1 MNSLEKEKTLLKEYI
16 RKIYLNK
23 NKELI
28 PNEEN
33 GINDLLKLANE
44 ELNKKDKEIIE
55 LKKETKMADLS
66 NIKNIKPDKL
76 KEYKDFYSTN
86 LKIINDILKQKERC
100 RECCCC

>member
-1 MNSLEKEKTLLKEYI
+1 MERKVNSLEKEKTLLKEYI

-86 LKIINDILKQKERC
+86 LKIINDILKQKENV
-100 RECCCC
+100 